1 MHKLRAIACLRY
13 ESSVLGVCYGS
24 RSHWLAI
31 AAIVI
36 CLAAPQASALPPP
49 KGISHPP
56 RSIRYVPA
64 TDELVDQPS
73 SIAPRYRRPDSLSTA
88 YYGNRLTEY
97 RWVGPRGQGGMYE
110 FFAEEAA
117 RKKLDI
123 ESYRYRAGRRF

>member
-1 MHKLRAIACLRY
+1 MHTNRTIACLRN
-13 ESSVLGVCYGS
+13 ESSGFIVCCLS
-24 RSHWLAI
+24 RSHWLVI
-31 AAIVI
+31 AAIVF
-36 CLAAPQASALPPP
+36 CVAAPQAGALPPP

-64 TDELVDQPS
+64 TDELIDQPS

-97 RWVGPRGQGGMYE
+97 RWVGPRGRGGMYE